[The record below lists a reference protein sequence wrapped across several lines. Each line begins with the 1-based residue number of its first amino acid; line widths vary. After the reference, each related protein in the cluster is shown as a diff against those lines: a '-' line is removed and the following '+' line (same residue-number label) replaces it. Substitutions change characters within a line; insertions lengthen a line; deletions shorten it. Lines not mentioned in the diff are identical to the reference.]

1 MALAKILA
9 ALLMAMALCEVSI
22 AATVY
27 HVGDSTGW
35 TIGKVNY
42 TLWSQTKD
50 FVVGDTIIFEYSN
63 QYHNVL
69 QVTHDNFKSCNA
81 TAPIATF
88 ATGNDSITIS
98 KYGHFYYL
106 CGIPGH
112 CEAGQKVDIRVP
124 HPPESP
130 SLSPSPSP
138 ITSPSPSPIT
148 SPSPSPS
155 PSPITSPSPSPKPW
169 PSSPSPSPSA
179 WPTPSSPPPSWGNSP
194 APAPYWGIAP
204 APAPSPASSLH
215 VSMGLL
221 GPSMAVLAFVV
232 TAFAH

>member
-81 TAPIATF
+81 TAPIATY

-98 KYGHFYYL
+98 RYGHFYYL

-130 SLSPSPSP
+130 SPSP
-138 ITSPSPSPIT
+138 ITSPSPSP
-148 SPSPSPS
+148 SPSPAPAPVPSPAPVPPS

-179 WPTPSSPPPSWGNSP
+179 WPTPSSHHHHGKFTCPGTIL
-194 APAPYWGIAP
+194 GIAP

-221 GPSMAVLAFVV
+221 GPSMAVLAL
-232 TAFAH
+232 

>member
-50 FVVGDTIIFEYSN
+50 FVVGDTIIFEYN
-63 QYHNVL
+63 KQYHNVL
-69 QVTHDNFKSCNA
+69 QVTHDNFKSCNT
-81 TAPIATF
+81 TAPIATL

-98 KYGHFYYL
+98 NYGHYYYF

-124 HPPESP
+124 QPPGSP
-130 SLSPSPSP
+130 SLTPSPSPS
-138 ITSPSPSPIT
+138 SRPSPSPKPSPS

-155 PSPITSPSPSPKPW
+155 PSGS
-169 PSSPSPSPSA
+169 
-179 WPTPSSPPPSWGNSP
+179 PTPSSPPPSWGKPP
-194 APAPYWGIAP
+194 APAPSWGTAP
-204 APAPSPASSLH
+204 APAPSHASSLH

-221 GPSMAVLAFVV
+221 GLSMAVLAFVV
-232 TAFAH
+232 TAFAY